1 MKGGIFVMTDI
12 EFQLENFMLNCSS
25 KNLSRKIL
33 ESYEQPLKLFIAY
46 LKNEFHGT
54 TSNI

>member
-1 MKGGIFVMTDI
+1 MTDI
-12 EFQLENFMLNCSS
+12 EFQLENFMLKCSL
-25 KNLSRKIL
+25 KNLSSKIL